1 MERQSPNLERSTLS
15 TLAYFDV
22 FEYPL
27 EVSEIWRWLYVNDPV
42 DATAATPH
50 DVEQA
55 IRRLESRGA
64 VERVGPMVVLP
75 GRSGNVAAR
84 LERTAAGQRLWRRAR
99 FASSVL
105 RLVPF
110 VRFIGV
116 VNTLAIDNARP
127 DSDIDFFI
135 IVRRGRLW
143 LTRMGVTVLTYL
155 LGIRRHGRKVSQR
168 ICLSFFMSDR
178 ELSLESMKFEAEDPY
193 LAFWTTSIV
202 PMFDRANTWSKFMA
216 ANRWV
221 DARLPNGRSVRPA
234 PYHADAW
241 LPGIIRSLAEWPLDS
256 AIGDAAERASR
267 SLQTLKMRW
276 PSIDDAARGESGTVI
291 SDDILKFHER
301 DRRRQYRQAFFARQ
315 AEVL

>member
-1 MERQSPNLERSTLS
+1 MEPRSHNLERSILS

-27 EVSEIWRWLYVNDPV
+27 EVPEIWRWLYVSDPADV
-42 DATAATPH
+42 TAASPH

-55 IRRLESRGA
+55 VRRLEGRGA

-75 GRSGNVAAR
+75 GRSGHVATR
-84 LERTAAGQRLWRRAR
+84 LERKAAGQRLWRRAR

-135 IVRRGRLW
+135 IVQRGRLW
-143 LTRMGVTVLTYL
+143 LTRMSVTVLTYL
-155 LGIRRHGRKVSQR
+155 LGIRRHGRKVAQR

-178 ELSLESMKFEAEDPY
+178 ELSLESMKFEPEDPY

-202 PMFDRANTWSKFMA
+202 PMFDRADTWSRFMA

-221 DARLPNGRSVRPA
+221 DARLPNGRSILPA

-241 LPGIIRSLAEWPLDS
+241 LPGMIRSLIEWPLDS
-256 AIGDAAERASR
+256 AIGDAAERASHR
-267 SLQTLKMRW
+267 LQTWKMRW

-301 DRRRQYRQAFFARQ
+301 DRRRQYRAAFFARR